1 MVVSSG
7 LKILD
12 PVQETSAIP
21 IGLAPRL
28 DTLNGKTIGIFNN
41 GKLNSAKLLECV
53 ADELHERYELKG
65 IVRGPTP
72 KEKLKLKP
80 DSQLESGFQFGLTL
94 EGVENLDAIVLA
106 NGD

>member
-12 PVQETSAIP
+12 PVKETSAVP
-21 IGLAPRL
+21 VGLSPRL
-28 DTLNGKTIGIFNN
+28 DTLNGKTIGVFNN

-53 ADELHERYELKG
+53 VDELHERFELKS

-72 KEKLKLKP
+72 KEKLKLKA
-80 DSQLESGFQFGLTL
+80 DNELKSGFQFGLTL
-94 EGVENLDAIVLA
+94 DGVENCDAIVLA